1 MDTRKKK
8 VYLISVFLGV
18 IFFSFTLF
26 QYTQNIRFS
35 RYSQAMIDKQ
45 ESLLKDLKDEREV
58 MEVKNMMRTGSLS
71 ADLDETL
78 IIESCL
84 GVEEPAEDDER

>member
-1 MDTRKKK
+1 
-8 VYLISVFLGV
+8 
-18 IFFSFTLF
+18 
-26 QYTQNIRFS
+26 
-35 RYSQAMIDKQ
+35 MIDKQ

-58 MEVKNMMRTGSLS
+58 MEVKNMIRTGSLS